1 MRGSLRFAAGG
12 GSGSAPARYARLRCA
27 AAPTGEYQ
35 SLAGA
40 SLSNKKCF
48 LV

>member
-1 MRGSLRFAAGG
+1 MGGRCLAAGG

-35 SLAGA
+35 SLADA
-40 SLSNKKCF
+40 SLSNKKHF